1 MHPVGSMFT
10 RWFLGN
16 NKLPG
21 WAVVVVE
28 NPEDHVRVTLEGHGD
43 SLDIT
48 SNHAILELL
57 PLIVGIGMRPGDAE
71 RIRSAKLC
79 LTFREVQKTGE
90 CGTSD
95 QVIGRVDLLFD
106 RVISLPECEL
116 CLFHLAGGRDYSLPR
131 ARMEVN
137 YLFHRGRLFL
147 DRNPRNQKMITREL
161 FWLWVLYMRLRP
173 VYLMSYGSEAESNL
187 FPVDLI
193 GFVGSYFLISLR
205 NSDPGLS
212 LIHESGRMALS
223 SVPALYKKNL
233 GRLGSNHR
241 KSMFDWSS
249 IPIASKLSPCF
260 GIPIPADALSLMELK
275 LIEQHNLGGHT
286 VLVTSLEHRTEFE
299 AAPQMCFTSRFF
311 QQYLLRQGRPLE
323 VLDEN

>member
-1 MHPVGSMFT
+1 MHINSILT
-10 RWFLGN
+10 RVLLGN
-16 NKLPG
+16 NKSPG

-28 NPEDHVRVTLEGHGD
+28 NPEDHVRVTLEGHGG

-48 SNHAILELL
+48 NNHAVLELL
-57 PLIVGIGMRPGDAE
+57 PLMVGIGLRLEDVE
-71 RIRSAKLC
+71 RMGSARLC
-79 LTFREVQKTGE
+79 MMFREVPKTE
-90 CGTSD
+90 KYGTSD

-137 YLFHRGRLFL
+137 YLFHRGRLFF

-193 GFVGSYFLISLR
+193 GFAGPYFLISLR
-205 NSDPGLS
+205 NSDPALS
-212 LIHESGRMALS
+212 LIHKSRRMALS
-223 SVPALYKKNL
+223 SAPASYKKL
-233 GRLGSNHR
+233 LSRLGSNHG
-241 KSMFDWSS
+241 KSTFDWSS
-249 IPIASKLSPCF
+249 IPIASKCSPWF
-260 GIPIPADALSLMELK
+260 GIPIPADTLNLMELK
-275 LIEQHNLGGHT
+275 LIEQHDLGGHT

-311 QQYLLRQGRPLE
+311 QQYLLRQGRPLA